1 MDITRQIL
9 SDNSLGFTNI
19 QAGEFLVDR
28 NRVLYGRNFLLLH
41 WDNSEA
47 DAGID
52 IYERWN
58 ILLRWDNFEADAE
71 ITVT

>member
-19 QAGEFLVDR
+19 QAVGFLVDR
-28 NRVLYGRNFLLLH
+28 NRVLYGRNFLFLS
-41 WDNSEA
+41 WDNTQTTPSV
-47 DAGID
+47 D
-52 IYERWN
+52 IYERWSVS
-58 ILLRWDNFEADAE
+58 LRWNNTEIDPE